1 MNRIDWDTMWMTTA
15 FIFSQRSVDES
26 TKHGCVFVDENN
38 KLISMGY
45 NSYPRDCE
53 DNKLP
58 QTRPEKYKITI
69 HSETNAI
76 INATRSLEGSTVY
89 VTGYPCSPCF
99 SNMLNAG
106 VKKIIYGPVGSN
118 CLDEMDIDL
127 VRKMNISKKTGEN
140 KIEIIKF
147 QDFNNIKN
155 IEKFMDK
162 TKEYMYDKSK
172 LTNLIN
178 G

>member
-1 MNRIDWDTMWMTTA
+1 MNRVDWDIMWMTTA

-26 TKHGCVFVDENN
+26 TKHGCVFIDENN

-53 DNKLP
+53 DDKLP

-76 INATRSLEGSTVY
+76 INSTSSLEGCIAY
-89 VTGYPCSPCF
+89 ITGHPCSNCF

-106 VKKIIYGPVGSN
+106 IKKIIYGPVGSN
-118 CLDEMDIDL
+118 CLDETDIDL
-127 VRKMNISKKTGEN
+127 IKKMNISKKTGKN

-147 QDFNNIKN
+147 QEIKD
-155 IEKFMDK
+155 IEKFIDE
-162 TKEYMYDKSK
+162 TKEYMYEKSK
-172 LTNLIN
+172 LKNLIN